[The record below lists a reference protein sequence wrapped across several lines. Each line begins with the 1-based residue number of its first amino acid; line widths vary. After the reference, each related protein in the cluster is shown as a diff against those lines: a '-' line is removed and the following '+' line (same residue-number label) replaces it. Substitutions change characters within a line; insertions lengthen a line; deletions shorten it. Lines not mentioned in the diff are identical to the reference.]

1 MFQINNIERRIS
13 TVNKILKFLKLD
25 VLSDEEKDTIYKLAK
40 ETRKTELQK
49 TRFYMVYNVGPNAKE
64 HNTYKKVA
72 NFYDCSIGAVRTS
85 VMNVVVALY
94 HLPDD
99 KFSVLENILKKYEK

>member
-1 MFQINNIERRIS
+1 MNNIEYRIS

-25 VLSDEEKDTIYKLAK
+25 VLNDEEKQVIYEFAK
-40 ETRKTELQK
+40 TTKKTDLQK
-49 TRFYMVYNVGPNAKE
+49 RRFYMVYNVGPNAKE
-64 HNTYKKVA
+64 RNTYKKVA

-99 KFSVLENILKKYEK
+99 KFSVLENILKKYER

>member
-1 MFQINNIERRIS
+1 MN
-13 TVNKILKFLKLD
+13 
-25 VLSDEEKDTIYKLAK
+25 DEEKQIIYELAK
-40 ETRKTELQK
+40 ATKKTDLQK
-49 TRFYMVYNVGPNAKE
+49 RRFYMVYNVGPNAKE

-72 NFYDCSIGAVRTS
+72 NFYGCSTGAIRSS
-85 VMNVVVALY
+85 VMSVVGVLY

>member
-1 MFQINNIERRIS
+1 MNNIEYRIS

-25 VLSDEEKDTIYKLAK
+25 VLNDEEKQDIYELAK
-40 ETRKTELQK
+40 TTKKTDLQK
-49 TRFYMVYNVGPNAKE
+49 RRFYMVYNVGPNVKE
-64 HNTYKKVA
+64 RNTYKKVA

-99 KFSVLENILKKYEK
+99 KFSVLENILKKYER